1 MISPENI
8 KTAIEQGMVTTHV
21 ATAGDGRH
29 FELLVVSDE
38 FAGKNRLQR
47 QQHIYKVLGDAMRDE
62 MIHALT
68 MKTFTPQEW
77 QEKA

>member
-1 MISPENI
+1 MITPESLKI
-8 KTAIEQGMVTTHV
+8 TIEQGMVSTHV
-21 ATAGDGRH
+21 STAGDGRH
-29 FELLVVSDE
+29 FELLVVSEE

-47 QQHIYKVLGDAMRDE
+47 QQHIYKVLGDSMRDE
-62 MIHALT
+62 KIHALT